1 MNLFKSKGVNLLS
14 HYDDFFLVPIEIY
27 RNFAIQGVLINSLSS
42 SKLFCHLQ
50 ITFINSLY
58 PNQLFSYFAT
68 KTYVVGI
75 QKSCIN
81 NLSTQNNC

>member
-1 MNLFKSKGVNLLS
+1 MNLFKSKGVTLLS

-27 RNFAIQGVLINSLSS
+27 RNFAIQRVFNYSLSS

-58 PNQLFSYFAT
+58 PNQLFSYLRP
-68 KTYVVGI
+68 KHM
-75 QKSCIN
+75 
-81 NLSTQNNC
+81 